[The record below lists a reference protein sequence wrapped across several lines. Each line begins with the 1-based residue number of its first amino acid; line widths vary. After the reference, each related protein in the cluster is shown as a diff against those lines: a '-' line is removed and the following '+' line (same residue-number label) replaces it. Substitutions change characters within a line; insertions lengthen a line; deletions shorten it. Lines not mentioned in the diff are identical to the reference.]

1 MKRKLLLLS
10 FVLLIQSIAF
20 AQDYTLLYDGVDSRT
35 NYPTDTNLDMM
46 NGATDYTI
54 EAWFYPTD
62 ADIHNRVILK
72 RWYQFAITM
81 YQNTNKRVY
90 FTQYSDNGVTK
101 TYVNSLYN
109 VVNLNQWNHVAII
122 NNATDDTIKIYVN
135 GVDVT
140 ADSSG
145 TATTHTAI
153 PLEAAPGNAAN
164 FYVGYGGSGTVP
176 FAYIDKVRVKKT
188 AEDIANLN
196 ATNVSATPYTTDA
209 DTAILFNFD
218 EGSGTST
225 ANEATGT
232 MATLECRG
240 GCAEIPVWD
249 VVANVMATNQ
259 TPNIDFSVYPNPVTA
274 NHFSV
279 KAQNDESIQA
289 IELTDILGKIVKVE
303 KYTTNPTNVSI
314 STEGL
319 SQGIYLI
326 KTTTNK
332 GIGTQKLLIK

>member
-20 AQDYTLLYDGVDSRT
+20 AQDYTLLFDGANSRVK
-35 NYPTDTNLDMM
+35 YPNDTTLDMM

-62 ADIHNRVILK
+62 ADIHNNVILK

-81 YQNTNKRVY
+81 YQDANRRIY
-90 FTQYSDNGVTK
+90 FTHYSNGGVDK
-101 TYVNSLYN
+101 VFVNSLYN
-109 VVNLNQWNHVAII
+109 VVNLNEWNHVAVI
-122 NNATDDTIKIYVN
+122 NNSTDNTIKIYVN

-145 TATTHTAI
+145 TATTHTAL
-153 PLEAAPGNAAN
+153 PLEAAPGSSAN

-176 FAYIDKVRVKKT
+176 YAYIDKVRVKKT
-188 AEDIANLN
+188 AEDIANLH
-196 ATNVSATPYTTDA
+196 TSDVSATPYTTDA
-209 DTAILFNFD
+209 DTALLLNFD
-218 EGSGTST
+218 EGSGTTT

-232 MATLECRG
+232 MATLECSG

-249 VVANVMATNQ
+249 LVATTMATNQ
-259 TPNIDFSVYPNPVTA
+259 IADTAFNVYPNPVTSD
-274 NHFSV
+274 HFSV
-279 KAQNDESIQA
+279 QAQNDEHIQA
-289 IELTDILGKIVKVE
+289 IEITDILGKVVRTK
-303 KYTTNPTNVSI
+303 KYTSNPSSVNI
-314 STEGL
+314 STDGL
-319 SQGIYLI
+319 SQGVYLI

-332 GIGTQKLLIK
+332 GMGTQKLLIK